1 MAMALAKL
9 IDLSFESI
17 NVCVKAIIMLT
28 TTLIDL
34 VVSVSKVI
42 FLVLCVCSGL
52 GCNSLSLAFLVK
64 CMALLTFLLAV
75 PVEAF
80 VGEAI

>member
-34 VVSVSKVI
+34 VLSVSKVVFFVFGI
-42 FLVLCVCSGL
+42 GTRL
-52 GCNSLSLAFLVK
+52 GSNSLSLSLVIK
-64 CMALLTFLLAV
+64 GMAL
-75 PVEAF
+75 
-80 VGEAI
+80 

>member
-34 VVSVSKVI
+34 VVSVSNVVFFVFGI
-42 FLVLCVCSGL
+42 VTRL
-52 GCNSLSLAFLVK
+52 GSNSLSLSLVIK
-64 CMALLTFLLAV
+64 GMAL
-75 PVEAF
+75 
-80 VGEAI
+80 

>member
-34 VVSVSKVI
+34 VVSVSKVVFFVFGI
-42 FLVLCVCSGL
+42 VTRL
-52 GCNSLSLAFLVK
+52 GSNSLSLVIK
-64 CMALLTFLLAV
+64 GMAL
-75 PVEAF
+75 
-80 VGEAI
+80 